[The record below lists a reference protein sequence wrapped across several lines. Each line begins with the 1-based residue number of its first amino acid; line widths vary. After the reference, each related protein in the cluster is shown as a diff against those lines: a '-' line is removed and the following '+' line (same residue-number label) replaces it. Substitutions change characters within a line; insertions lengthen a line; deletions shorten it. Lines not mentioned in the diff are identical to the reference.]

1 MDVMLQEIESLRVPD
16 AFAPVV
22 GYRRF
27 GIPGPYYKN
36 DYLVQKGQYWGPRT
50 PPWPNV

>member
-1 MDVMLQEIESLRVPD
+1 MNITIEEIETLKVPD
-16 AFAPVV
+16 AFMPVV

-36 DYLVQKGQYWGPRT
+36 DYLTRVAPYKH
-50 PPWPNV
+50 